1 MNRVYR
7 LRFLILALLLAVSQV
22 VLVGHLAAHSQFA
35 VEHCALCASHAQPH
49 AAVPVADAPPPIVVV
64 DVYWSE
70 PASASVTPVSPNHY
84 HQRAPPVT
92 SS

>member
-1 MNRVYR
+1 M
-7 LRFLILALLLAVSQV
+7 LAASQV
-22 VLVGHLAAHSQFA
+22 VLVGHLAAHTQPA

-49 AAVPVADAPPPIVVV
+49 AAVPISDAPPPLVAV

-70 PASASVTPVSPNHY
+70 PASTPVATVSPHLY
-84 HQRAPPVT
+84 HSRDPPAA